1 MRYSALSDIGL
12 KREKNEDNWNIVLD
26 EAGHPIGFI
35 IADGMGGHLA
45 GEEASRIA
53 VEEMSSI
60 VLECVSSG
68 ATEESLQDRISDN
81 IITINSRIMEYSNH
95 MLGGLKS
102 GTTLSIGVVFKE
114 HLHIAHVGDCRV
126 YRVRNGTLEKLTQDH
141 SYVAELVKGGL
152 ISSDEA
158 HNHPDRNRITRALGF
173 RDNFF
178 PDFYSSP
185 ILMGDVYVF
194 CTDGLYGEISDEQI
208 LEEVLKEPRETVASR
223 LVEAAKTH
231 GGNDNITVI
240 VAWM

>member
-1 MRYSALSDIGL
+1 VRYSALSDIGL

-26 EAGHPIGFI
+26 NSGQPVGFI

-60 VLECVSSG
+60 ILECVSTG
-68 ATEESLQDRISDN
+68 ATEESIQDRISEK
-81 IITINSRIMEYSNH
+81 IFAINDRIMDYSNH
-95 MLGGLKS
+95 KLGGLKS
-102 GTTLSIGVVFKE
+102 GTTLSIGVVYQE
-114 HLHIAHVGDCRV
+114 HLHIAHIGDCRV
-126 YRVRNGTLEKLTQDH
+126 YRIRNNTIEKLTQDH

-173 RDNFF
+173 RDNFY
-178 PDFYSSP
+178 PDFYTTP
-185 ILMGDVYVF
+185 ILEGDVYVF
-194 CTDGLYGEISDEQI
+194 CTDGLYSEISDEEI
-208 LEEVLKEPRETVASR
+208 RNEVLKEPRETVADR
-223 LVEAAKTH
+223 LVEAAKKR